1 MDGCVL
7 VYTVLELLEY
17 FVLFCIF
24 NIFLRNEGLSWMVR
38 NGFNSVCDLQIKL
51 NGDLFRVFSFL
62 WNVRRG
68 GERSVWLIP
77 RLPL

>member
-24 NIFLRNEGLSWMVR
+24 NIFLRNEGLSWISGMVSIQ
-38 NGFNSVCDLQIKL
+38 SVICKL
-51 NGDLFRVFSFL
+51 N
-62 WNVRRG
+62 
-68 GERSVWLIP
+68 
-77 RLPL
+77 